1 MTSNNET
8 TINTGTRLAAML
20 LDHIFMTLIAGAF
33 LLPPMISDMFANF
46 TPSHEPTDFDFW
58 GGSTMYLGMFGFA
71 LYFCKDI
78 INGRSIAKR
87 ILKLQVVDNRTGRV
101 ATPIQCL
108 IRNILCV
115 FWFVEVFVA
124 MTNTNRRL
132 GDRIAGTRLVVFNP
146 TLEQPKFNFGKLIL
160 TIVISYG
167 ILLLFFQMT
176 PSVKVPS
183 PIYSKTS
190 YNETESNR
198 LKKVLTD
205 SLGEFAVPD
214 IKIYDSLQNQNL
226 KYISIILKLKANY
239 IASNDDYNLLHEKTT
254 NLIYTIHPKESF
266 TGQIKYIY
274 QNAGQFT
281 SKSTTIGILIQPRN
295 DK

>member
-1 MTSNNET
+1 
-8 TINTGTRLAAML
+8 
-20 LDHIFMTLIAGAF
+20 
-33 LLPPMISDMFANF
+33 MFANF

>member
-1 MTSNNET
+1 MTLTNERPIT
-8 TINTGTRLAAML
+8 VGARLAAML
-20 LDHIFMTLIAGAF
+20 LDHFFMTFIAVAF
-33 LLPPMISDMFANF
+33 LLPTMISDMFTSF
-46 TPSHEPTDFDFW
+46 TPSHEPTYFNFW
-58 GGSTMYLGMFGFA
+58 GGSTMYFGMFGFA

-87 ILKLQVVDNRTGRV
+87 ILKLQVVDNSTGQV

-115 FWFVEVFVA
+115 LWFVEVVVA

-132 GDRIAGTRLVVFNP
+132 GDRLAGTKLVVFDP
-146 TLEQPKFNFGKLIL
+146 TLEQPKLNFGKLIL
-160 TIVISYG
+160 PIIASYG
-167 ILLLFFQMT
+167 ILLLLYQMT
-176 PSVKVPS
+176 PSVKVSS

-190 YNETESNR
+190 YNEAANNT
-198 LKKVLTD
+198 LKKILTD
-205 SLGEFAVPD
+205 SIGELAVPD

-226 KYISIILKLKANY
+226 KYISIILNLKANY
-239 IASNDDYNLLHEKTT
+239 IARNDDYNLLHEKTT
-254 NLIYTIHPKESF
+254 TLIYSIHPKESF
-266 TGQIKYIY
+266 TGQIKYVY

-281 SKSTTIGILIQPRN
+281 SKSTTIGTLIQPRN